1 MSAVKSRTL
10 KVATVSTM
18 AALIVVVSR
27 LPGFPV
33 IGAPTR
39 IELTT
44 ILYATIGIILGPKLG
59 FITSLLGN
67 FIAWLI
73 PSTTVFGLLLI
84 PAGAIASLTAG
95 FLTGKS
101 KSGWLYGSAV
111 LLVLIIGWYVSPVGF
126 EAPLYP
132 VFHIVALILSL
143 TLGRRL
149 KGLLEA
155 KGGRLIWGSAV
166 TSFISTM
173 ADSMYGNLAYIA
185 ALGILVPLKELKDAL
200 VALGIIWAK
209 TGIPKPADYLAFLG
223 LPVPKEFSL
232 GYLFMAVLPITIA
245 ERLTITVASTLVAVA
260 VVRAFRTVYMRRQAS
275 SKPVEKA

>member
-1 MSAVKSRTL
+1 MSALKSRTL

-27 LPGFPV
+27 LPGFPA

-95 FLTGKS
+95 LLTGKS
-101 KSGWLYGSAV
+101 ESGWLYGSTV

-132 VFHIVALILSL
+132 VFHIAALILSL

-155 KGGRLIWGSAV
+155 KGGRLAWGSAV
-166 TSFISTM
+166 ASFISTM
-173 ADSMYGNLAYIA
+173 ADSMYGNLAYIG

-200 VALGIIWAK
+200 VALGVIWAK

-223 LPVPKEFSL
+223 LPVPEELSL

-245 ERLTITVASTLVAVA
+245 ERITITVASTLVAVA
-260 VVRAFRTVYMRRQAS
+260 VVRAFRTVYMRRQVS
-275 SKPVEKA
+275 GKPLEKT

>member
-1 MSAVKSRTL
+1 MSLLKTRTL
-10 KVATVSTM
+10 KVATISTM

-27 LPGFPV
+27 LPGFPA
-33 IGAPTR
+33 IGAPTS

-67 FIAWLI
+67 FIAWMI

-84 PAGAIASLTAG
+84 PAGALASLTAG
-95 FLTGKS
+95 FLTS
-101 KSGWLYGSAV
+101 KSELGWLYGSTV
-111 LLVLIIGWYVSPVGF
+111 LLILIIGWYVSPVGF
-126 EAPLYP
+126 EVPLYP
-132 VFHIVALILSL
+132 VFHIAALILSL

-149 KGLLEA
+149 KGLMEA
-155 KGGRLIWGSAV
+155 KSSRFLWGSAV
-166 TSFISTM
+166 TSFIATM
-173 ADSMYGNLAYIA
+173 TDSMYGNLAYIG

-200 VALGIIWAK
+200 VALGVIWAK

-223 LPVPKEFSL
+223 LPVPEELSL

-245 ERLTITVASTLVAVA
+245 ERITITLASTLASIA
-260 VVRAFRTVYMRRQAS
+260 IVRAFRTVFMRKKAS
-275 SKPVEKA
+275 SKTEEKT